1 MIKSEE
7 RTTEYCV
14 ITRPRYREHPPICY
28 KGYAKDTEEAV
39 KSVFDADK
47 HKEILDVKVS
57 NEVEW
62 SSDTIK
68 KYWAEYGEPTEDAET
83 EVVLF

>member
-14 ITRPRYREHPPICY
+14 IIRPRHREHPPVCY
-28 KGYAKDTEEAV
+28 KGYAKDEEEAV
-39 KSVFDADK
+39 SSVFDADK

-62 SSDTIK
+62 NSDTVK
-68 KYWAEYGEPTEDAET
+68 KYWAEYGEPVEDVET
-83 EVVLF
+83 ELELF